1 MGGQEKQSERE
12 VTITPSENDKES
24 DAASGK
30 GNVGGRAQST
40 GDPGRTPGKAEGVED
55 PEEQGNR

>member
-12 VTITPSENDKES
+12 VNITPSENEKES

-30 GNVGGRAQST
+30 RTEGGRVPST